1 MKPDLFSPVS
11 FCTGKKANDST
22 SDDRILEQIGGA
34 AFKTPT
40 GAVGSA
46 LGIGAKVINDAVQGN
61 APTPPFIP
69 FGQTLTGTAKGPTPG
84 NRGGR
89 YPISEL
95 GKPRLES
102 NAPGLMGTLGGLGK

>member
-22 SDDRILEQIGGA
+22 SDDRILEQLGGG
-34 AFKTPT
+34 FKSAT
-40 GAVGSA
+40 GAVGAA
-46 LGIGAKVINDAVQGN
+46 LGISAKVMNDAVQGN

-69 FGQTLTGTAKGPTPG
+69 FGQTLTGTAKGPTP
-84 NRGGR
+84 NNLGGR
-89 YPISEL
+89 YPISEV
-95 GKPRLES
+95 GKPRVMS

>member
-1 MKPDLFSPVS
+1 MKLNLFSPVS
-11 FCTGKKANDST
+11 FCSGKKSNDST
-22 SDDRILEQIGGA
+22 SDDSILEQVGGA
-34 AFKTPT
+34 AFKTPA

-46 LGIGAKVINDAVQGN
+46 LSVGAKAISDAVQGN

-84 NRGGR
+84 ARGGR

-102 NAPGLMGTLGGLGK
+102 NAPGLMGTLGNLGK

>member
-1 MKPDLFSPVS
+1 MKLDLFSPVS
-11 FCTGKKANDST
+11 FCSGKKSNDST
-22 SDDRILEQIGGA
+22 SDDRILEQLGGG
-34 AFKTPT
+34 FKSPA
-40 GAVGSA
+40 GAVGTA
-46 LGIGAKVINDAVQGN
+46 LSISAKVMSDAVQGN

-84 NRGGR
+84 SRGGR

-95 GKPRLES
+95 GKPRLQS